1 MKVFQTIP
9 ELVKELEIARKP
21 ISSDF
26 FIFNFNEINE
36 HKVIDSF
43 PHYKRFFE
51 ILLYQQT
58 SNDLQIGH
66 TSVQNLSHSISFI
79 SPMQSLSINRK
90 KNSVGVGIYF
100 TSEFLYASKHQFEI
114 QQDFPFFKLNTNPFY
129 QLEEKEELLIK
140 EWIDKMYQEYIA
152 QEPQCMEIVQ
162 SYLRILLN
170 YTKRIFQDRSGCISL
185 KRYEEITLLF
195 EELILQE
202 KTGYQSVASYAAI
215 LNITP
220 MYLSECVKK
229 STGKS
234 AKKVVMDYQ
243 ILRIKSLL
251 IQTSKTIDE
260 IARIVGF
267 KESTHLIKF
276 FKNSEGLTPKQFRN
290 TP

>member
-1 MKVFQTIP
+1 MKIFQNIP
-9 ELVKELEIARKP
+9 EIITELEIERKP
-21 ISSDF
+21 YSSDF

-58 SNDLQIGH
+58 NNNLQIGH

-90 KNSVGVGIYF
+90 KNSVGVAIYF
-100 TSEFLYASKHQFEI
+100 TSNFLDPSKHQFDI
-114 QQDFPFFKLNTNPFY
+114 QQIFPFFKLNTNPFY
-129 QLEEKEELLIK
+129 QLKENEELMIK
-140 EWIDKMYQEYIA
+140 DLFDKMYQEYLA
-152 QEPQCMEIVQ
+152 QEPQCLEIIQ

-170 YTKRIFQDRSGCISL
+170 HAKRIFNDRSGCIAL
-185 KRYEEITLLF
+185 KRYEEITLRF
-195 EELILQE
+195 EELILKE
-202 KTGYQSVASYAAI
+202 KTGYKTIASYANL

-229 STGKS
+229 ATGKS

-251 IQTSKTIDE
+251 VQTSKTIDE
-260 IARIVGF
+260 ISGVMGF
-267 KESTHLIKF
+267 KEATHLIKF
-276 FKNSEGLTPKQFRN
+276 FKNSEGVTPKQFRN